1 MSLIEL
7 VELIKAN
14 GLTSTLLIVLATLTV
29 IQISPLKIDPW
40 GFIHKNV
47 VKFLNGEVLEK
58 ISDLDDRVAK
68 IQEEVV
74 LNEMRRAKSEAVG
87 ARIRILR
94 FNDELLH
101 NQAHSKA
108 MFDQILL
115 DIDHYNEYCEK
126 DTHFRNGVTML
137 ASENI
142 RKVYAK
148 CSEEHKFL
156 D

>member
-7 VELIKAN
+7 AEMIKTH
-14 GLTSTLLIVLATLTV
+14 GFTSGIVIIVLTLTFV
-29 IQISPLKIDPW
+29 QISPLKIDL
-40 GFIHKNV
+40 FAYIHKHV
-47 VKFLNGEVLEK
+47 VKFLNGEVLDK
-58 ISDLDDRVAK
+58 ISDLDARVGE
-68 IQEEVV
+68 IQKEVAM
-74 LNEMRRAKSEAVG
+74 NELRRAKSEAIS

-101 NQAHSKA
+101 NQLHSKA

-142 RKVYAK
+142 RKVYQK
-148 CSEEHKFL
+148 CSEEHTFL